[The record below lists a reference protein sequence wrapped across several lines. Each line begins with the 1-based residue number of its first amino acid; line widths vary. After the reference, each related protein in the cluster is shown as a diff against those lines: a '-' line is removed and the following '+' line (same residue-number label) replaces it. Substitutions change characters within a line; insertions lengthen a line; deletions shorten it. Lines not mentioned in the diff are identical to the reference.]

1 MNNVLEEIKVLREE
15 VKGRVGEGLNGL
27 SAAAARI
34 SKEVI
39 GEFSEF
45 HAQVSWIPVLRPSTK
60 C

>member
-1 MNNVLEEIKVLREE
+1 MNNVLEEIKDLRED
-15 VKGRVGEGLNGL
+15 VKSKVREGLNGL

-39 GEFSEF
+39 GEFAEF
-45 HAQVSWIPVLRPSTK
+45 HAQVGAISLILPLL